1 MSKAVVPIS
10 GGLDSSVI
18 LSIACQHHDDVY
30 AISYDYGQKHYKE
43 LLYAG
48 CQIDEYKNIEDHK
61 IVDIKFFRDIAFTS
75 SLTNNNIK
83 VAHARDVLG
92 DAQTVNYVP
101 FRNMMMLSIA
111 CSYAESVGANS
122 VYHGSALVDSQA
134 GYWDGSSEFLE
145 QINNLTALNRK
156 NRIKIEAPLI
166 QLSKKEIIN
175 LGLDN
180 GVNFKDTWTCYE
192 GEDLACGYC
201 TACSSRI
208 QGFLDNKMKDPIK
221 YERTDIPW

>member
-18 LSIACQHHDDVY
+18 LSIAAQKHEEVY
-30 AISYDYGQKHYKE
+30 AISYNYGQRHDKE

-48 CQIDEYKNIEDHK
+48 IQVDEYNIEDHK
-61 IVDIKFFRDIAFTS
+61 IIDLQFFKDIAFTS
-75 SLTNNNIK
+75 ALTNNNIN

-111 CSYAESVGANS
+111 CSYAESIEAS
-122 VYHGSALVDSQA
+122 TVYHGSALVDSQA
-134 GYWDGSSEFLE
+134 GYWDGSKEFLE
-145 QINNLTALNRK
+145 QINKLTALNRK
-156 NRIKIEAPLI
+156 NRIKITAPLI
-166 QLSKKEIIN
+166 NLSKQQIVK

-180 GVNFKDTWTCYE
+180 NVKFEDTWTCYE
-192 GEDLACGYC
+192 GKELACGYC

-208 QGFLDNKMKDPIK
+208 QGFLQNNIKDPIE